1 MFILGKRQGLRPM
14 NYKTKMLTKEVKIM
28 PTESSK
34 KETGRISIKQKTNN
48 RNNAMRSIA
57 GSFKRLMQLMKLY
70 VD

>member
-1 MFILGKRQGLRPM
+1 M

-48 RNNAMRSIA
+48 RNNAMRSTA

>member
-1 MFILGKRQGLRPM
+1 M
-14 NYKTKMLTKEVKIM
+14 NYKTKMLTKEVKVM

>member
-1 MFILGKRQGLRPM
+1 M